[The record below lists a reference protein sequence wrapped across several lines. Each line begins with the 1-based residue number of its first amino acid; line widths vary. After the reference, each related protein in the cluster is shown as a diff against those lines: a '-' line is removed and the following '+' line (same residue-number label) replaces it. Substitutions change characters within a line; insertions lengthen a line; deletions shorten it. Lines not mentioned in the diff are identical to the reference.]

1 MRTFASFA
9 SALPRPLAAALLVV
23 ALALSSP
30 SGLAQ
35 TSSVPASIQAELL
48 AKLEGYDK
56 GFPARAG
63 ELANVALLVKT
74 GSARSEL
81 SAAEMKL
88 ALSRIDRLGGL
99 PHKETVVPYT
109 NAPALAQKVREG
121 RIAVVYVTP
130 GFDAELVKIREALS
144 NVDVLTLGALPTYVP
159 EGIVLGFE
167 IESGKPKIL
176 INLEQAKR
184 QSVKFPTDL
193 LRLMKV
199 YR

>member
-1 MRTFASFA
+1 VGG
-9 SALPRPLAAALLVV
+9 LPRLFATVLLVV

-35 TSSVPASIQAELL
+35 TSTVPASIQAELL

-63 ELANVALLVKT
+63 ELAHVALLVRT

-88 ALSRIDRLGGL
+88 ALSRIEHIGGL
-99 PHKETVVPYT
+99 PHREAVLPYST
-109 NAPALAQKVREG
+109 GAALAQKIREG

-130 GFDAELVKIREALS
+130 GLEGEIAKIREALAG
-144 NVDVLTLGALPTYVP
+144 VDVLTLGAVSAYVP
-159 EGIVLGFE
+159 DGIVLGFE
-167 IESGKPKIL
+167 LESGKPKIL
-176 INLEQAKR
+176 VNLEQARR
-184 QSVKFPTDL
+184 QGVKFPTDL